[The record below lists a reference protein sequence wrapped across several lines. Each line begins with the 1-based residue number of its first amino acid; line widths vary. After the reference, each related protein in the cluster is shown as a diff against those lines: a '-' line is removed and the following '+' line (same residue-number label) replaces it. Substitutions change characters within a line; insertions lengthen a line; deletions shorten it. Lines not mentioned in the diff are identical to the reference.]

1 MEKLDNQQKI
11 IEKIEKIV
19 TPVVN
24 EMGLSLVD
32 IEYMQDGGYWYVRIY
47 VENLNG
53 EITLEECAAI
63 SGKIDEDV
71 DKLIEQ
77 RFFLEVS
84 SPGIERPLKKIEDFI
99 RFKGEKIK
107 VSLKHK
113 INDKKSFEGIITE
126 CKDNIIFLEIEE
138 ENIVEIPFSE
148 VKKANIIY
156 EFDVI

>member
-84 SPGIERPLKKIEDFI
+84 SPGIERPIKKIEDFI

-156 EFDVI
+156 EFDEI